1 MMVKFSVSEVIERAR
16 AARNRADR
24 ALQVARTKAEKQRAK
39 AQREKAVKTLNEAQS
54 IKKKIR
60 KLDSEK
66 KRARTEITARKR
78 EKEIDELRREA
89 STKGRIVVGLKGKI
103 NKGIDETLKKWG
115 L

>member
-1 MMVKFSVSEVIERAR
+1 MVKFSVSEVIERAR

-39 AQREKAVKTLNEAQS
+39 AQRKKAVKELEDAKG
-54 IKKKIR
+54 IKRKIA
-60 KLDSEK
+60 KLEGEK
-66 KRARTEITARKR
+66 KRARSEVTAKKR
-78 EKEIDELRREA
+78 EREIDELRREA

-103 NKGIDETLKKWG
+103 NKGIDDALKKWG

>member
-1 MMVKFSVSEVIERAR
+1 MVKFSPQEVIERAR

-24 ALQVARTKAEKQRAK
+24 ALQVARTRAEKKRAE
-39 AQREKAVKTLNEAQS
+39 AQRRKVVKELEEAKD

-60 KLDSEK
+60 KLEGEK
-66 KRARTEITARKR
+66 KRAKTEVSARKR

-89 STKGRIVVGLKGKI
+89 STRGRIVVGLKGKI
-103 NKGIDETLKKWG
+103 NKGIDETLRKWG

>member
-1 MMVKFSVSEVIERAR
+1 MVKFSPQEVIERAR

-24 ALQVARTKAEKQRAK
+24 ALQVARTRAEKKRAE
-39 AQREKAVKTLNEAQS
+39 AQRKKAVKELEEAKD

-60 KLDSEK
+60 KLEGEK
-66 KRARTEITARKR
+66 KRAKTEVSARKR

-89 STKGRIVVGLKGKI
+89 STRGRIVVGLKGKI
-103 NKGIDETLKKWG
+103 NKGIDDTLKKWG